1 VIRGLASALPLV
13 AAAGLWLGV
22 AVPARQQ
29 RDLARSE
36 YARARELRERLHAQT
51 LALRHEDEAGRTPQ
65 AGAAAGQALRSSL
78 LRAIR
83 GLTVGEV
90 QIAAGASGGP
100 VAARGHL
107 SAVGRMQDLLVA
119 TQRLAAPDSGVL
131 VERVALTGRRGPQ
144 RSVRLDVEVFNR
156 RPDQ

>member
-1 VIRGLASALPLV
+1 MIRELAGALPLV

-36 YARARELRERLHAQT
+36 YARAREQREHLRAQT
-51 LALRHEDEAGRTPQ
+51 LALRHEDEAGRTPE
-65 AGAAAGQALRSSL
+65 AGAAAGQALRASL
-78 LRAIR
+78 LRAIA
-83 GLTVGEV
+83 GLPVGEV
-90 QIAAGASGGP
+90 RIAASAPGRLA
-100 VAARGHL
+100 AARGHL
-107 SAVGRMQDLLVA
+107 SAVGRMQDLLAA

-131 VERVALTGRRGPQ
+131 VARVALAGAQGPR
-144 RSVRLDVEVFNR
+144 RSVRLDVDVFNR